1 MPRRDS
7 VGASVCAAP
16 EGCQAMTTSGRS
28 VSVFSTFAFMPSPT
42 RGMAFAA
49 AGKSLLDTVP
59 TILSPA
65 PAAKISSVMCGAR
78 VMARAAG
85 ALVCAASAA
94 RAGLPYAGPA
104 CAGSGTREVAQ
115 APAAKQHA
123 ASPATI
129 PRMRRPEFMRLH
141 TEREVHKD
149 IGTGH
154 VVAIHVGVIPVEQ
167 VVPAYLHPHLLTEVV
182 GGSQV
187 I

>member
-1 MPRRDS
+1 
-7 VGASVCAAP
+7 
-16 EGCQAMTTSGRS
+16 
-28 VSVFSTFAFMPSPT
+28 
-42 RGMAFAA
+42 MAFAA

-115 APAAKQHA
+115 APAAHQHA
-123 ASPATI
+123 ATPAPI
-129 PRMRRPEFMRLH
+129 PRHPVRDSCRD
-141 TEREVHKD
+141 TGCKD
-149 IGTGH
+149 
-154 VVAIHVGVIPVEQ
+154 VAVS
-167 VVPAYLHPHLLTEVV
+167 VVPVYLKKTN
-182 GGSQV
+182 
-187 I
+187 

>member
-1 MPRRDS
+1 
-7 VGASVCAAP
+7 
-16 EGCQAMTTSGRS
+16 
-28 VSVFSTFAFMPSPT
+28 
-42 RGMAFAA
+42 MAFAA

-123 ASPATI
+123 EDRKRVVQGKSVSV
-129 PRMRRPEFMRLH
+129 RVDLRGRRRSKKKNNQNI
-141 TEREVHKD
+141 R
-149 IGTGH
+149 
-154 VVAIHVGVIPVEQ
+154 Q
-167 VVPAYLHPHLLTEVV
+167 
-182 GGSQV
+182 
-187 I
+187 